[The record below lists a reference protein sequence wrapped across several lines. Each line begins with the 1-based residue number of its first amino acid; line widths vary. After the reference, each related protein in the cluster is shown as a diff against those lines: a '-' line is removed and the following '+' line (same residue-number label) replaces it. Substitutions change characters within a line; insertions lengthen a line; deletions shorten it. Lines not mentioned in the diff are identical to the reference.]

1 MSDGMSSSDA
11 SESDVSE
18 EKSTATDPIWS
29 FRGYSLKASDLN
41 SAMTHLYRGEVQ
53 RSNTWRTRLDST
65 TNWAVVTTA
74 AALTFVF
81 GERDNPHI
89 MIILTTLLAAVFLYI
104 ESRRYRYYEL
114 WTSRVRQM
122 ETDFFAAM
130 LVPPYRPDEDW
141 AKNLAGSLLR
151 PEFPISELEAVGRRF
166 RRNYVMI
173 FGALALAW
181 VAKVAVHPE
190 QVETW
195 QDFVQN
201 ASIGPVPGLLV
212 IAAGIAFNV
221 VLFAVGWLTS
231 GLQEAPG
238 EVLPRYPSPLGPGR
252 LLDNISDAAQVVL
265 PETLQR
271 VPRRTQ
277 LAYIIT
283 DKTQRAAER
292 LMHDLARG
300 VTALSGTGMYT
311 GRQHGVLLCAVAP
324 TEVAKLKAIVSDVD
338 PDAFVIITAAYD
350 VMGRG
355 FQRVDGK
362 SKRSKR
368 AQDAEGRD

>member
-1 MSDGMSSSDA
+1 MSDNKASDDGEKEREN
-11 SESDVSE
+11 SE
-18 EKSTATDPIWS
+18 PIWT
-29 FRGYSLKASDLN
+29 FRGYKLSAGDLN

-81 GERDNPHI
+81 GERDNPHV
-89 MIILTTLLAAVFLYI
+89 MIILTALLVSVFLYI

-130 LVPPYRPDEDW
+130 LIPPYRPDEDW

-151 PEFPISELEAVGRRF
+151 PEFPISELEAIGRRF
-166 RRNYVMI
+166 RRNYLVI
-173 FGALALAW
+173 FATLALAW
-181 VAKVAVHPE
+181 IVKVAIHPRSI
-190 QVETW
+190 QSW
-195 QDFVQN
+195 QEFVN
-201 ASIGPVPGLLV
+201 HAAVGPVSGEAV
-212 IAAGIAFNV
+212 IIAGFLFYF
-221 VLFAVGWLTS
+221 VLFAIGWLTAEM
-231 GLQEAPG
+231 QESPG

-252 LLDNISDAAQVVL
+252 LIDNISEAAQEVI
-265 PETLQR
+265 PETLHR

-283 DKTQRAAER
+283 DKSQRLAER
-292 LMHDLARG
+292 LMHDLVRG
-300 VTALSGTGMYT
+300 VTSLAGTGMYT
-311 GRQHGVLLCAVAP
+311 GQQRTVLLCAVAP
-324 TEVAKLKAIVSDVD
+324 TEVAKLKGIVRECD

-355 FQRVDGK
+355 FK
-362 SKRSKR
+362 PIK
-368 AQDAEGRD
+368 E

>member
-1 MSDGMSSSDA
+1 VSDSIPSSDA
-11 SESDVSE
+11 SEPDVSE
-18 EKSTATDPIWS
+18 EESPATDPIWS
-29 FRGYSLKASDLN
+29 FRGYNLKGSDLN
-41 SAMTHLYRGEVQ
+41 SAMVHLYRGEVQ

-81 GERDNPHI
+81 GEGDNPHV
-89 MIILTTLLAAVFLYI
+89 MIILTTLLVAVFLYI

-151 PEFPISELEAVGRRF
+151 PEFPISELEALGRRF
-166 RRNYVMI
+166 RRNYFVI

-181 VAKVAVHPE
+181 VAKVAIHPE

-195 QDFVQN
+195 QDFVHN
-201 ASIGPVPGLLV
+201 ASIGPVSGLLV
-212 IAAGIAFNV
+212 ITVGIAFNV
-221 VLFAVGWLTS
+221 VLFAVGWLTA

-265 PETLQR
+265 PETLHR

-283 DKTQRAAER
+283 DKTQRTAER
-292 LMHDLARG
+292 LMHDLVRG

-355 FQRVDGK
+355 FRGSDRK
-362 SKRSKR
+362 SKGSNR
-368 AQDAEGRD
+368 AQNIE

>member
-1 MSDGMSSSDA
+1 MSHDTQAEGKKQEQETTDEGA
-11 SESDVSE
+11 
-18 EKSTATDPIWS
+18 DPIWS
-29 FRGYSLKASDLN
+29 FRGYKLKASDLN

-81 GERDNPHI
+81 GDRDNPHV
-89 MIILTTLLAAVFLYI
+89 MIILTTLLATVFLYI

-141 AKNLAGSLLR
+141 AKNLAGSLLK
-151 PEFPISELEAVGRRF
+151 PEFPISELEALGRRF
-166 RRNYVMI
+166 RRNYVVI
-173 FGALALAW
+173 FATLALAW
-181 VAKVAVHPE
+181 IVKVTIHPR
-190 QVETW
+190 QVQSW
-195 QDFVQN
+195 QEFLDN
-201 ASIGPVPGLLV
+201 ASVGPFPGGLV
-212 IAAGIAFNV
+212 VTLGIIFYV
-221 VLFAVGWLTS
+221 TIFAVGWLTAEM
-231 GLQEAPG
+231 QEAPG
-238 EVLPRYPSPLGPGR
+238 EVLPRYPSALGPGR
-252 LLDNISDAAQVVL
+252 LINNISGAAQDVI
-265 PETLQR
+265 PEALHR

-283 DKTQRAAER
+283 DKKQRLAER

-300 VTALSGTGMYT
+300 VTSLAGTGMYT
-311 GRQHGVLLCAVAP
+311 GEQHSVLLCAIAP
-324 TEVAKLKAIVSDVD
+324 AEVAKLKNIVRDCDSE
-338 PDAFVIITAAYD
+338 AFVIITAAYD

-355 FQRVDGK
+355 FRPLGK
-362 SKRSKR
+362 GK
-368 AQDAEGRD
+368 GG

>member
-1 MSDGMSSSDA
+1 MSDATQSD
-11 SESDVSE
+11 E
-18 EKSTATDPIWS
+18 ETQEPNDADPIWS
-29 FRGYSLKASDLN
+29 FRGYQLKASDLN

-81 GERDNPHI
+81 GEKDNSHV
-89 MIILTTLLAAVFLYI
+89 MIILTTLLASVFLYI

-151 PEFPISELEAVGRRF
+151 PEFPISELEAIGRRF
-166 RRNYVMI
+166 RRNYFVI
-173 FGALALAW
+173 FATLGLAW
-181 VAKVAVHPE
+181 VTKVAIHPQPVHS
-190 QVETW
+190 W
-195 QDFVQN
+195 QEFVTN
-201 ASIGPVPGLLV
+201 AEVGPVPGWSVILLGIV
-212 IAAGIAFNV
+212 FYAAV
-221 VLFAVGWLTS
+221 FAVGWLTAE
-231 GLQEAPG
+231 LQESPG
-238 EVLPRYPSPLGPGR
+238 EVLPRYPSALGPGR
-252 LLDNISDAAQVVL
+252 LLDNISEAAQEVI
-265 PETLQR
+265 PEALHR

-277 LAYIIT
+277 LAYVIT
-283 DKTQRAAER
+283 DRGQRLSER

-300 VTALSGTGMYT
+300 VTSLAGTGMYT
-311 GRQHGVLLCAVAP
+311 GEQHAILLCAVAP
-324 TEVAKLKAIVSDVD
+324 TEVAKLKKIVQACD
-338 PDAFVIITAAYD
+338 PDAFVIITAAHD

-355 FQRVDGK
+355 FRPLAEEQTTGRRNKEERKANTQR
-362 SKRSKR
+362 
-368 AQDAEGRD
+368 